1 MTYSVTWTGAAIQ
14 LLAALERAAADPS
27 AVRKAGDWVDY
38 TLRRIPSNVGESR
51 SGNDRLWYGDVL
63 GVYYRVDD
71 TAMTVRIISV
81 GPARRR

>member
-1 MTYSVTWTGAAIQ
+1 MTYSVVWTGAAVQ
-14 LLAALERAAADPS
+14 LLAALERDAPDPS

-38 TLRRIPSNVGESR
+38 TLRRIPFNVGESR
-51 SGNDRLWYGDVL
+51 SGSDRLWYGDVL

-71 TAMTVRIISV
+71 TTLTVRVISV